1 MEFITH
7 SHRHGITIAEQEF
20 KDDWDELQEIIHGI
34 TDEDLMNQYEVSAN
48 RMSLSAA
55 INTLIKERLVH
66 KGWQSEAPIFNDPDY
81 RNRRETKWRLDF
93 AKNDFSIEVA
103 FNHGEAIAWN
113 LLKPVL
119 ASELNHVKKDIQTKI
134 GVVILATDEMKSA
147 GAFDSAVGTYEKV
160 LRYMKP
166 LNNVLTVPMII
177 IGLKSPETFIVR
189 KVRGARG
196 NVGKIE
202 LLNQADIW

>member
-1 MEFITH
+1 MDFITH
-7 SHRHGITIAEQEF
+7 AHRHGITIAEEEF
-20 KDDWDELQEIIHGI
+20 GDDWNELQEVLHNI
-34 TDEDLMNQYEVSAN
+34 TDEDLRNHYASSSN

-55 INTLIKERLVH
+55 INNLIKERLVD
-66 KGWQSEAPIFNDPDY
+66 KGWLSEAPIFNDPDY

-93 AKNDFSIEVA
+93 AKNDISIEVA

-119 ASELNHVKKDIQTKI
+119 ASELNHVEKDIQTKI
-134 GVVILATDEMKSA
+134 GIVILATEEMKSA

-177 IGLKSPETFIVR
+177 IGLKSPETFKVE
-189 KVRGARG
+189 KVRETRG
-196 NVGKIE
+196 NVGRII
-202 LLNQADIW
+202 LLDQTD